1 MKYWVMLFVFL
12 ILPALGHAE
21 RVRKVK
27 MKRDQIVQV
36 KTALGVATIIQV
48 ADAPTSL
55 VVGDNEAFK
64 VEFLEQAITIKP
76 LHRNAK
82 SNLYI
87 YTEFRRFDVQLVTVD
102 EKNAD
107 YVVYLENVVSPLKLK
122 SIVTWKKSGLRFE
135 NGELGIAVKRLGRSD
150 LSIFAEVEVSAKTNF
165 ELDPASVWILQ
176 EKNTVPIHR
185 LVLSSLKGTKTNS
198 VRGVIELVKDDL
210 DLSKSFTLE
219 VRRKASTRVEIPRAL
234 GW

>member
-1 MKYWVMLFVFL
+1 MKYWL
-12 ILPALGHAE
+12 ILFISLSLPSLANAE

-48 ADAPTSL
+48 ADQPTSL

-87 YTEFRRFDVQLVTVD
+87 YTEYRRFDVQLVTVS
-102 EKNAD
+102 EGSAD

-122 SIVTWKKSGLRFE
+122 PVVEWKKSELKFK
-135 NGELGIAVKRLGRSD
+135 NGDLSIAVKRLGQSD
-150 LSIFAEVEVSAKTNF
+150 LSLFVELEFSSASAFEV
-165 ELDPASVWILQ
+165 DPASLWVLQ
-176 EKNTVPIHR
+176 SKTTVPIHR
-185 LVLSSLKGTKTNS
+185 LVLSSFKGSKANAI
-198 VRGVIELVKDDL
+198 RGVVEILKDDL
-210 DLSKSFTLE
+210 NLSKPFTLE
-219 VRRKASTRVEIPRAL
+219 IRRKTSTHVEIPRAL